1 MKYFCSYSYLRSDN
15 PRFVSC
21 VLETSVD
28 PYDDIERFMDKL
40 EELIDEPR
48 VILLFYKKVKS

>member
-1 MKYFCSYSYLRSDN
+1 MRYFCSYSYLQSDN
-15 PRFVSC
+15 PRFGSC
-21 VLETSVD
+21 VLETPVD